1 MKLSVIIPVYK
12 VEPYLE
18 RCVNSVLRQTFQ
30 DMEIIMVDDGS
41 PDNSGA
47 LADKLA
53 TRDSR
58 VHVIHQENQG
68 LSGARNTG
76 LRAATG
82 DYVVFLDSDDEWLLV
97 DGIESLM
104 KHDGADLIIFK
115 AVHIWK
121 TRRDVLPNY
130 DVTTISN
137 LPDTQ
142 AIFKYLVLTQQ
153 FQVSACKLLVRRK
166 LLIDDNL
173 FFQLG
178 MINEDIPWS
187 FRLWQLARKVAFT
200 NLDLYGCYHRAG
212 SITQTTSIRY
222 YESNDK
228 TFSYW
233 KEQCAMGC
241 VNAEAIGAYLANLWV
256 SGGYQYCSIARRD
269 RKKALQVM
277 KKHKDLLDFGKNS
290 KTRYTKR
297 LVKLFGVRS
306 AMLVL
311 GNYRRLKT
319 IVKRTG
325 V

>member
-1 MKLSVIIPVYK
+1 MKLSVIIPVFN

-18 RCVNSVLRQTFQ
+18 RCLNSVLRQTFR

-41 PDNSGA
+41 TDNSGV
-47 LADKLA
+47 LADQLS

-58 VHVIHQENQG
+58 INVIHQENQG

-82 DYVVFLDSDDEWLLV
+82 EYVVFLDSDDEWLLE
-97 DGIESLM
+97 DGVELLM

-121 TRRDVLPNY
+121 DRRVVLPNY
-130 DVTTISN
+130 DVSTIAN
-137 LPDTQ
+137 LPDVQ
-142 AIFKYLVLTQQ
+142 AVFKHLVLTQQ
-153 FQVSACKLLVRRK
+153 FQVSACKLLVRRN
-166 LLIDDNL
+166 LLVDNGL
-173 FFQLG
+173 YFQLG
-178 MINEDIPWS
+178 LINEDIPWS
-187 FRLWQLARKVAFT
+187 FRLWQLASKVSFT
-200 NLDLYGCYHRAG
+200 NLDFYGCYHRPG

-233 KEQCAMGC
+233 KEQCAKGC
-241 VNAEAIGAYLANLWV
+241 VNAEAIAAYLANLWV
-256 SGGYQYCSIARRD
+256 SGGYQYCTIIRKE
-269 RKKALQVM
+269 RKKALQIM
-277 KKHKDLLDFGKNS
+277 KKHKDLLDYGQNS
-290 KTRYTKR
+290 KTRYAKR
-297 LVKLFGVRS
+297 LVKLFGVRNT
-306 AMLVL
+306 MLVL

-319 IVKRTG
+319 VVKRTG

>member
-1 MKLSVIIPVYK
+1 MKLSVVIPVYK

-18 RCVNSVLRQTFQ
+18 RCVNSVLRQTFR
-30 DMEIIMVDDGS
+30 DMEIILVDDGS

-47 LADKLA
+47 LADQLA

-58 VHVIHQENQG
+58 IRVIHQKNQG

-82 DYVVFLDSDDEWLLV
+82 DYVIFFDSDDEWLLD
-97 DGIESLM
+97 DGIELLL
-104 KHDGADLIIFK
+104 KHEGADLIIFK
-115 AVHIWK
+115 AVHIWE
-121 TRRDVLPNY
+121 TRRETVPDY
-130 DVTTISN
+130 DVATLSN

-142 AIFKYLVLTQQ
+142 AIFKHLVLTQQ
-153 FQVSACKLLVRRK
+153 FQVNASKLMIRRM
-166 LLIDDNL
+166 LLIDNEI

-178 MINEDIPWS
+178 IINEDIPWS
-187 FRLWQLARKVAFT
+187 FRLWQFARNVKFT
-200 NLDLYGCYHRAG
+200 NLNFYGYYHRAG
-212 SITQTTSIRY
+212 SITNTTSIKY

-228 TFSYW
+228 IFSYW
-233 KEQCAMGC
+233 KEQCATGC
-241 VNAEAIGAYLANLWV
+241 INAEAIGAYLANLWV
-256 SGGYQYCSIARRD
+256 SGGYQYYTIAKRE
-269 RKKALQVM
+269 RKKAIQVM

-290 KTRYTKR
+290 KTRYTQR

-306 AMLVL
+306 AMIVL
-311 GNYRRLKT
+311 GNYKRLKT